1 MVYVNS
7 RILNVMDGY
16 TNGDDMNWLTDY
28 NSPNHLDIIFFG
40 IIWTFFVIEYFI
52 WRTSNDK

>member
-1 MVYVNS
+1 
-7 RILNVMDGY
+7 MDGY

-28 NSPNHLDIIFFG
+28 DSPNHLDIIFFG

-52 WRTSNDK
+52 WRTRNDK